1 LAELEGRMGDLIQNF
16 FADPFAAAPAVVP
29 VPVWVPAFDIEETQ
43 DSYILEMD
51 LPGVKPEDVNIEL
64 RNGNELRIT
73 GNYHERERTGT
84 MRRQGRRGGDF
95 EYDVVLPGD
104 VNAEQIDATL
114 EDGVL
119 TVRLGKAQPQARRIQ
134 VKGGGAAGQVGG
146 SGTAAAGGRASAGG
160 ATATGGT
167 GRQGRA

>member
-1 LAELEGRMGDLIQNF
+1 LAQLEDRMGDLIQSF

-29 VPVWVPAFDIEETQ
+29 VPVWVPAFDIEETE
-43 DSYILEMD
+43 DAYILEMD
-51 LPGVKPEDVNIEL
+51 LPGVKPEDVNMEL
-64 RNGNELRIT
+64 RDGNELRIT

-119 TVRLGKAQPQARRIQ
+119 TVRLGKAQSQARRIQ
-134 VKGGGAAGQVGG
+134 VRGGGTAGQVGG
-146 SGTAAAGGRASAGG
+146 TGTAAAGRGTSATG
-160 ATATGGT
+160 ATGS
-167 GRQGRA
+167 QGRGSR